1 MIMSLSDWLGAGKA
15 AALTSFFAP
24 EFFIVFLPICILGYA
39 VMPQKFKKYY
49 LLLASYIFYWLISG
63 KLIAYLILSTISIHY
78 FGLWL
83 DRIQVKMKDSLSDKS
98 KDEKRNIKKQYIKK
112 QRGVVL
118 FAVLLHIGGLIVIK
132 YSSFILTNTNKL
144 LTMTGN
150 SFRFNIPAYLM
161 PIGISFFSLQALSYI
176 LDVYHGITKADENL
190 CRLALFLSFF
200 PQIIEGPICRYNQ
213 TADKLWNVG
222 QISYKNLTDGL
233 IRITYGMM
241 KKVVIADRLDPFV
254 KVIFDEFENYE
265 GGMIAIAAVC
275 YTIQL
280 YMDFSGTMD
289 AVIGIAQIFG
299 IELPENFRRP
309 FFSKTVSEFWQRWHV
324 SLGAWFKD
332 YIFYPVTTSGGSKKI
347 TSFARKKI
355 GNYYGPMI
363 SGIIALFCV
372 WFCNGLWH
380 GSGWNF
386 LFFGMYHFVMIAIGN
401 LIAPP
406 VKALNKKLH
415 INPEWSVYR
424 VFQMVRTFILVVIGE
439 LFFRGNG
446 LKCGLLMFK
455 KMVTNFSF
463 TTINAELLVKC
474 NVDIY
479 DFMIIGFVL
488 FIVFSV
494 SLLNEKGIQVR
505 DSLAARNLILR
516 WAVYYAIIMIIVIF
530 GAYGPGYE
538 PVDPLYAQY

>member
-1 MIMSLSDWLGAGKA
+1 MIMSLSEWLFAGKA
-15 AALTSFFAP
+15 SALTSFFSA
-24 EFFIVFLPICILGYA
+24 EFFVIFLPICIMGY
-39 VMPQKFKKYY
+39 VVIPQKLKKYF

-63 KLIAYLILSTISIHY
+63 KLITYLILSTISIHY

-83 DRIQVKMKDSLSDKS
+83 DRVQTQLKAALSGKDKE
-98 KDEKRNIKKQYIKK
+98 EKKHIKKQYIKK
-112 QRGVVL
+112 QRGIVL

-132 YSSFILTNTNKL
+132 YSPFIFTNANKVF
-144 LTMTGN
+144 TMMGHP
-150 SFRFNIPAYLM
+150 FQFDIPTYLM

-190 CRLALFLSFF
+190 GRLALFLAFF

-213 TADKLWNVG
+213 TAEKLWNVR
-222 QISYKNLTDGL
+222 QISYQNLADGL
-233 IRITYGMM
+233 IRFLYGMM

-254 KVIFDEFENYE
+254 TLIFDEFDNYE

-299 IELPENFRRP
+299 VELPENFRRP

-332 YIFYPVTTSGGSKKI
+332 YIFYPVTTSSHSKKI

-363 SGIIALFCV
+363 AGIIALFCV

-386 LFFGMYHFVMIAIGN
+386 IFFGMYHFVLISVGN

-415 INPEWSVYR
+415 INPDWLVYR
-424 VFQMVRTFILVVIGE
+424 ILQMIRTFILVVIGE

-455 KMVTNFSF
+455 KMISNFSF
-463 TTINAELLVKC
+463 STINAELLVKC
-474 NVDIY
+474 NIDIY

-488 FIVFSV
+488 IIVFVV
-494 SLLNEKGIQVR
+494 SLLNEKGIMIR
-505 DSLAARNLILR
+505 SSLASKNLVLR
-516 WAVYYAIIMIIVIF
+516 WAVYYALIMIIVIF
-530 GAYGPGYE
+530 GAYGPGYI